1 MASRCT
7 ATRLRDASE
16 NGPWDGRSCLDL
28 GENRVPSIPGTIA
41 FPWNNRAKNGSSR
54 NDRQVVVARLKR
66 EERFWGNTV
75 DEVFKKPLRVE
86 SGDDGE

>member
-1 MASRCT
+1 M
-7 ATRLRDASE
+7 L
-16 NGPWDGRSCLDL
+16 GLGRESSPID
-28 GENRVPSIPGTIA
+28 
-41 FPWNNRAKNGSSR
+41 PWNNRLSLEQSGEKR

-66 EERFWGNTV
+66 EEQLWGDTV